1 MTLAKKIERVLRDEL
16 KPEDIKTVTD
26 LAEFLKFKETQDR
39 WNQID
44 ASEHEYI
51 TEEERLRLEE
61 IKSKGDFI
69 EQEDLLRELEIDED
83 EI

>member
-1 MTLAKKIERVLRDEL
+1 MTLAKRIERVLRDEL
-16 KPEDIKTVTD
+16 KPEDIKTVID
-26 LAEFLKFKETQDR
+26 LAEFLKFKEIQDR
-39 WNQID
+39 WNKID

-61 IKSKGDFI
+61 TKSRGDFI
-69 EQEDLLRELEIDED
+69 EQDDLLRELEIDED